1 MTSDISGFLE
11 LLKTLAGFL
20 NWAVLGTKPDICV
33 VVVSSTKLLAP
44 HFVGE
49 ATHSN
54 QHLCT
59 ICSTGN
65 VLSYHTHSILLTL
78 IIHHLVTL

>member
-20 NWAVLGTKPDICV
+20 NWAVLGTEPDICV

-59 ICSTGN
+59 CSTGN
-65 VLSYHTHSILLTL
+65 VVSYHTHSILLTL